1 MGALKD
7 HLVDPK
13 ALPGGPV
20 DRLVGLVGPLVG
32 PKALPADRVGHL
44 GGLAGLLAGP
54 KDRLVDRAAHL
65 VDLKDL
71 PVDQAGRPQG
81 LADLLVD
88 PEVHPAKPR
97 FLVGVLS
104 DGYSENPQGTKSSAY
119 FYFKAVTTGE
129 CFSPTGAGRYSLAE

>member
-1 MGALKD
+1 MGTLKD
-7 HLVDPK
+7 HLVD
-13 ALPGGPV
+13 
-20 DRLVGLVGPLVG
+20 

-44 GGLAGLLAGP
+44 GGLADLLAGP

-97 FLVGVLS
+97 FLVGVLLQRCMRQQRVLR
-104 DGYSENPQGTKSSAY
+104 GEWGT
-119 FYFKAVTTGE
+119 
-129 CFSPTGAGRYSLAE
+129 

>member
-13 ALPGGPV
+13 G
-20 DRLVGLVGPLVG
+20 R
-32 PKALPADRVGHL
+32 PADRVGHL
-44 GGLAGLLAGP
+44 GGLADLLAGP

-65 VDLKDL
+65 VDPKVL

-88 PEVHPAKPR
+88 PEVHPAKKKYRLENHELP
-97 FLVGVLS
+97 FL
-104 DGYSENPQGTKSSAY
+104 E
-119 FYFKAVTTGE
+119 GE
-129 CFSPTGAGRYSLAE
+129 KQEV

>member
-44 GGLAGLLAGP
+44 GGLA
-54 KDRLVDRAAHL
+54 
-65 VDLKDL
+65 
-71 PVDQAGRPQG
+71 
-81 LADLLVD
+81 DLLVD
-88 PEVHPAKPR
+88 PEVHPAKKKHRLDTRR
-97 FLVGVLS
+97 FS
-104 DGYSENPQGTKSSAY
+104 
-119 FYFKAVTTGE
+119 
-129 CFSPTGAGRYSLAE
+129 